1 MLLESVMAANVAF
14 SVIKKA
20 VQNGKDIAECG
31 KAIGSYLSHK
41 EKVEDEVSKA
51 SGSSNND
58 LEAFYELEKLNNAE
72 KQLEFLMK
80 KTRLHMWQDFQ
91 AFKNK
96 RNVQRANAA
105 KAAIKAKARKDS
117 EWAETINQ
125 IQTALFI
132 VVSLVGIGLLSIY
145 MIYNFER

>member
-1 MLLESVMAANVAF
+1 MLLESVIAANAAF
-14 SVIKKA
+14 AVIKKA
-20 VQNGKDIAECG
+20 VQNGKEISDCA
-31 KAIGSYLSHK
+31 KAIGAYLGHK
-41 EKVEDEVSKA
+41 EKVEEEVNKT
-51 SGSSNND
+51 SGTNDD
-58 LEAFYELEKLNNAE
+58 LEAFYALEKLNNAE

-96 RNVQRANAA
+96 RSIQRANAA
-105 KAAIKAKARKDS
+105 KAAIKAKAKKDS
-117 EWAETINQ
+117 EWAETITQ

-132 VVSLVGIGLLSIY
+132 VISLVGIGLLSIY

>member
-1 MLLESVMAANVAF
+1 MLIESVIAANAAF
-14 SVIKKA
+14 AVIKKA
-20 VQNGKDIAECG
+20 VQNGKEISDCA
-31 KAIGSYLSHK
+31 KAIGAYLGHK
-41 EKVEDEVSKA
+41 EKVEEEVSKT
-51 SGSSNND
+51 SGTNDD
-58 LEAFYELEKLNNAE
+58 LEAFYALEKLNNAE

-91 AFKNK
+91 SFKNK

>member
-1 MLLESVMAANVAF
+1 MLLESVIAANAAF
-14 SVIKKA
+14 AVIKKA
-20 VQNGKDIAECG
+20 VQNGKEISDCA
-31 KAIGSYLSHK
+31 KAIGAYLGHK
-41 EKVEDEVSKA
+41 EKVEEEVNKT
-51 SGSSNND
+51 SGTNDD
-58 LEAFYELEKLNNAE
+58 LEAFYALEKLNNAE

-96 RNVQRANAA
+96 RSVQRANAA
-105 KAAIKAKARKDS
+105 KAAIKAKAKKDS
-117 EWAETINQ
+117 EWAETITQ

-132 VVSLVGIGLLSIY
+132 VISLVGIGLLSIY

>member
-1 MLLESVMAANVAF
+1 MLIESVIAANAAF
-14 SVIKKA
+14 AVIKKA
-20 VQNGKDIAECG
+20 VQNGKEISDCA
-31 KAIGSYLSHK
+31 KAIGAYLGHK
-41 EKVEDEVSKA
+41 EKVEEEVNKT
-51 SGSSNND
+51 SGTNDD
-58 LEAFYELEKLNNAE
+58 LEAFYALEKLNNAE

-91 AFKNK
+91 SFKNK
-96 RNVQRANAA
+96 RSVQRANAA

-117 EWAETINQ
+117 EWAETISQ

-132 VVSLVGIGLLSIY
+132 VISLVAIGLLSIY

>member
-41 EKVEDEVSKA
+41 EKVEDEVNKT
-51 SGSSNND
+51 SGTSND

-96 RNVQRANAA
+96 RSIQRANAA
-105 KAAIKAKARKDS
+105 KAAIKAKAKKDS
-117 EWAETINQ
+117 EWAETISQ

-132 VVSLVGIGLLSIY
+132 VVSLLSIGLLSLY
-145 MIYNFER
+145 MIFNFER

>member
-41 EKVEDEVSKA
+41 EKVEDEVNKT
-51 SGSSNND
+51 SGTSND

-96 RNVQRANAA
+96 RSIQRANAA
-105 KAAIKAKARKDS
+105 KAAIKAKAKKDS
-117 EWAETINQ
+117 EWAETITQ

-132 VVSLVGIGLLSIY
+132 VISLVGIGLLSLY
-145 MIYNFER
+145 MIFNFER

>member
-1 MLLESVMAANVAF
+1 MAANVAF

-41 EKVEDEVSKA
+41 EKVEDEVNKT
-51 SGSSNND
+51 SGTSND

-96 RNVQRANAA
+96 RSIQRANAA
-105 KAAIKAKARKDS
+105 KAAIKAKAKKDS
-117 EWAETINQ
+117 EWAETISQ

-132 VVSLVGIGLLSIY
+132 VVSLLGIGLLSLY
-145 MIYNFER
+145 MIFNFER

>member
-91 AFKNK
+91 SFKNK
-96 RNVQRANAA
+96 RNVQRANAK

>member
-1 MLLESVMAANVAF
+1 MLLESVIAANAAF
-14 SVIKKA
+14 AVIKKA
-20 VQNGKDIAECG
+20 VQNGKEISDCA
-31 KAIGSYLSHK
+31 KAIGAYLGHK
-41 EKVEDEVSKA
+41 EKVEEEVNKT
-51 SGSSNND
+51 SGTNDD
-58 LEAFYELEKLNNAE
+58 LEAFYALEKLNNAE

-80 KTRLHMWQDFQ
+80 KTRLGMWQDFQ

-105 KAAIKAKARKDS
+105 KAAIKAKAKKDS
-117 EWAETINQ
+117 EWADTISQ

-132 VVSLVGIGLLSIY
+132 VVSLLGIGLLSIY

>member
-1 MLLESVMAANVAF
+1 MLLESVIAANAAF
-14 SVIKKA
+14 AVIKKA
-20 VQNGKDIAECG
+20 VQNGKEISDCA
-31 KAIGSYLSHK
+31 KAIGAYLGHK
-41 EKVEDEVSKA
+41 EKVEEEVNKT
-51 SGSSNND
+51 SGTNDD
-58 LEAFYELEKLNNAE
+58 LEAFYALEKLNNAE

-91 AFKNK
+91 SFKNK
-96 RNVQRANAA
+96 RNVQRANAK

-117 EWAETINQ
+117 EWAETISQ

-132 VVSLVGIGLLSIY
+132 VISLVAIGLLSIY

>member
-1 MLLESVMAANVAF
+1 MLLESVIAANAAF
-14 SVIKKA
+14 AVIKKA
-20 VQNGKDIAECG
+20 VQNGKEISDCA
-31 KAIGSYLSHK
+31 KAIGAYLGHK
-41 EKVEDEVSKA
+41 EKVEEEVSKT
-51 SGSSNND
+51 SGTNDD
-58 LEAFYELEKLNNAE
+58 LEAFYALEKLNNAE

-91 AFKNK
+91 SFKNK
-96 RNVQRANAA
+96 RNVQRANAK

>member
-1 MLLESVMAANVAF
+1 MLIESVIAANAAF
-14 SVIKKA
+14 AVIKKA
-20 VQNGKDIAECG
+20 VQNGKEISDCA
-31 KAIGSYLSHK
+31 KAIGAYLGHK
-41 EKVEDEVSKA
+41 EKVEEEVNKT
-51 SGSSNND
+51 SGTNND
-58 LEAFYELEKLNNAE
+58 LEAFYALEKLNNAE

-80 KTRLHMWQDFQ
+80 KTRLGMWQDFQ

-105 KAAIKAKARKDS
+105 KAAIKAKAKKDS
-117 EWAETINQ
+117 EWAETISQ

>member
-1 MLLESVMAANVAF
+1 MLLESVIAANAAF
-14 SVIKKA
+14 AVIKKA
-20 VQNGKDIAECG
+20 VQNGKEISDCA
-31 KAIGSYLSHK
+31 KAIGAYLGHK
-41 EKVEDEVSKA
+41 EKVEEEVNKT
-51 SGSSNND
+51 SGTNDD
-58 LEAFYELEKLNNAE
+58 LEAFYALEKLNNAE

-91 AFKNK
+91 SFKNK
-96 RNVQRANAA
+96 RNVQRANAK

>member
-1 MLLESVMAANVAF
+1 MAANVAF

-41 EKVEDEVSKA
+41 EKVEDEVNKT
-51 SGSSNND
+51 SGTSND

-96 RNVQRANAA
+96 RSVQRANAA
-105 KAAIKAKARKDS
+105 KAAIKAKAKKDS
-117 EWAETINQ
+117 EWAETITQ

-132 VVSLVGIGLLSIY
+132 VISLVGIGLLSLY
-145 MIYNFER
+145 MIFNFER

>member
-1 MLLESVMAANVAF
+1 MLIESVIAANAAF
-14 SVIKKA
+14 AVIKKA
-20 VQNGKDIAECG
+20 VQNGKEISDCA
-31 KAIGSYLSHK
+31 KAIGAYLGHK
-41 EKVEDEVSKA
+41 EKVEEEVNKT
-51 SGSSNND
+51 SGTNDD
-58 LEAFYELEKLNNAE
+58 LEAFYALEKLNNAE

-96 RNVQRANAA
+96 RSVQRANAA

-117 EWAETINQ
+117 EWAETITQ

-132 VVSLVGIGLLSIY
+132 VISLVGIGLLSIY

>member
-1 MLLESVMAANVAF
+1 MLIESVIAANAAF
-14 SVIKKA
+14 AVIKKA
-20 VQNGKDIAECG
+20 VQNGKEISDCA
-31 KAIGSYLSHK
+31 KAIGAYLGHK
-41 EKVEDEVSKA
+41 EKVEEEVNKT
-51 SGSSNND
+51 SGTNND
-58 LEAFYELEKLNNAE
+58 LEAFYALEKLNNAE

-80 KTRLHMWQDFQ
+80 KTRLGMWQDFQ

-105 KAAIKAKARKDS
+105 KAAIKAKAKKDS
-117 EWAETINQ
+117 EWAETISQ

-132 VVSLVGIGLLSIY
+132 VVSLLGIGLLSIY

>member
-1 MLLESVMAANVAF
+1 MLLESVIAANAAF
-14 SVIKKA
+14 AVIKKA
-20 VQNGKDIAECG
+20 VQNGKEISDCA
-31 KAIGSYLSHK
+31 KAIGAYLGHK
-41 EKVEDEVSKA
+41 EKVEEEVNKT
-51 SGSSNND
+51 SGTNDD
-58 LEAFYELEKLNNAE
+58 LEAFYALEKLNNAE

-96 RNVQRANAA
+96 RSVQRANAA
-105 KAAIKAKARKDS
+105 KAAIKAKAKKDS
-117 EWAETINQ
+117 EWADTISQ

-132 VVSLVGIGLLSIY
+132 VVSLLGIGLLSIY

>member
-1 MLLESVMAANVAF
+1 MLIESVIAANAAF
-14 SVIKKA
+14 AVIKKA
-20 VQNGKDIAECG
+20 VQNGKEISDCA
-31 KAIGSYLSHK
+31 KAIGAYLGHK
-41 EKVEDEVSKA
+41 EKVEEEVSKT
-51 SGSSNND
+51 SGTNDD
-58 LEAFYELEKLNNAE
+58 LEAFYALEKLNNAE

-91 AFKNK
+91 SFKNK
-96 RNVQRANAA
+96 RNVQRANAK

-117 EWAETINQ
+117 EWAETISQ

-132 VVSLVGIGLLSIY
+132 VVSLVAIGLLSIY

>member
-1 MLLESVMAANVAF
+1 MLLESVIAANAAF
-14 SVIKKA
+14 AVIKKA
-20 VQNGKDIAECG
+20 VQNGKEISDCA
-31 KAIGSYLSHK
+31 KAIGAYLGHK
-41 EKVEDEVSKA
+41 EKVEEEVNKT
-51 SGSSNND
+51 SGTNND
-58 LEAFYELEKLNNAE
+58 LEAFYALEKLNNAE

-80 KTRLHMWQDFQ
+80 KTRLGMWQDFQ

-105 KAAIKAKARKDS
+105 KAAIKAKAKKDS
-117 EWAETINQ
+117 EWAETISQ

-132 VVSLVGIGLLSIY
+132 VVSLLGIGLLSIY

>member
-41 EKVEDEVSKA
+41 EKVEDEVNKT
-51 SGSSNND
+51 SGTSND

-96 RNVQRANAA
+96 RSVQRANAA
-105 KAAIKAKARKDS
+105 KAAIKAKAKKDS
-117 EWAETINQ
+117 EWAETISQ

-132 VVSLVGIGLLSIY
+132 VVSLLGIGLLSLY
-145 MIYNFER
+145 MIFNFER